1 MNSREKMDGERSL
14 GEQEKKIRPQQR
26 RVSPKWHDMF
36 PSLANRPGSVSEE
49 GVAIRGMAKSCHRA
63 MAADRRARIALSV

>member
-14 GEQEKKIRPQQR
+14 GEQEKRIRPQQR

-49 GVAIRGMAKSCHRA
+49 GVAIAPSVGWQNPA
-63 MAADRRARIALSV
+63 IAQWRKTEEHG

>member
-14 GEQEKKIRPQQR
+14 GEQEKRIRPQQR

-36 PSLANRPGSVSEE
+36 PSLANRPRSVSKE
-49 GVAIRGMAKSCHRA
+49 GVAIASSVGCQNPA
-63 MAADRRARIALSV
+63 IAQWRQTEEHG